1 VWYDAT
7 YATFGAMATGR
18 SKVAVCH
25 PELLSPLKTTDA
37 SFARDADQSV
47 PTCWPVFAVLL

>member
-7 YATFGAMATGR
+7 YATLGAMATGR

-25 PELLSPLKTTDA
+25 PELLSPVKTTDA